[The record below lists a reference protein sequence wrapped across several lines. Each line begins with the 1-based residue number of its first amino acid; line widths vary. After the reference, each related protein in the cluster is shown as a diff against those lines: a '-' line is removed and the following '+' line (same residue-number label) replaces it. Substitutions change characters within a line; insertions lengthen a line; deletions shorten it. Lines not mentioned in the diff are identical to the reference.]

1 MAQWFKR
8 LFFLILPNFLP
19 KIIIYIAIVYILIGK
34 PKLLKKVYTKAGQ
47 GENFKNSYLILH
59 TILILLLITSLS
71 LGILNTFLIIINMI
85 PGIAI

>member
-34 PKLLKKVYTKAGQ
+34 PKLLKKVYNKVGQ
-47 GENFKNSYLILH
+47 GENFKNGYLILH

-71 LGILNTFLIIINMI
+71 LSILNTFLIIINMI